1 MAKRKSSRAR
11 RKSKKGY
18 SKLIALCAVAVVLV
32 TAAVLLTVLP
42 SRSPSPTQ
50 LAGTP
55 SPHRRRSTDPFA
67 RYNRNSSSQPNAV

>member
-42 SRSPSPTQ
+42 
-50 LAGTP
+50 
-55 SPHRRRSTDPFA
+55 
-67 RYNRNSSSQPNAV
+67 

>member
-42 SRSPSPTQ
+42 SRCLLYTSDAADE
-50 LAGTP
+50 L
-55 SPHRRRSTDPFA
+55 
-67 RYNRNSSSQPNAV
+67 

>member
-42 SRSPSPTQ
+42 SRSISPTQ

-55 SPHRRRSTDPFA
+55 SPTAGAVQTPSPNASGTVRG
-67 RYNRNSSSQPNAV
+67 QPNAV